1 MLLFEPIQATH
12 YPDIRRIYEEGIATG
27 HATFQTEGT
36 DWDTWNNSHLQHS
49 RFIAIADGIVVGW
62 VALSSVSSR
71 CVYAG
76 VAELSVYVGAGQR
89 GKGIG
94 DALLQQAIAES
105 EKNGIWTL
113 QSGIFP
119 ENTAS
124 VLIHE
129 KNGFRVVG
137 VREKIGKMGDIWR
150 DNLLLERR
158 NGLG

>member
-1 MLLFEPIQATH
+1 
-12 YPDIRRIYEEGIATG
+12 
-27 HATFQTEGT
+27 
-36 DWDTWNNSHLQHS
+36 
-49 RFIAIADGIVVGW
+49 
-62 VALSSVSSR
+62 
-71 CVYAG
+71 VYI
-76 VAELSVYVGAGQR
+76 GAGQR

-124 VLIHE
+124 VRIHE

-137 VREKIGKMGDIWR
+137 IREKIGKMGDIWR

-158 NGLG
+158 NGLD

>member
-1 MLLFEPIQATH
+1 
-12 YPDIRRIYEEGIATG
+12 
-27 HATFQTEGT
+27 
-36 DWDTWNNSHLQHS
+36 
-49 RFIAIADGIVVGW
+49 
-62 VALSSVSSR
+62 
-71 CVYAG
+71 VYAG
-76 VAELSVYVGAGQR
+76 VAELSVYIGAGQR

-113 QSGIFP
+113 QSGVFP

-124 VLIHE
+124 VRIHE

-137 VREKIGKMGDIWR
+137 IREKIGKMGDIWR

-158 NGLG
+158 NGLD